1 MTPEKLFPELSGL
14 GLNWKAVECA
24 LDRESGVVRLGIGET
39 GHLRDAEGIHLHK
52 AMLRKQKNPTSAS
65 AWDA

>member
-24 LDRESGVVRLGIGET
+24 LDRKSGVVRLRIGET
-39 GHLRDAEGIHLHK
+39 GH
-52 AMLRKQKNPTSAS
+52 
-65 AWDA
+65 W